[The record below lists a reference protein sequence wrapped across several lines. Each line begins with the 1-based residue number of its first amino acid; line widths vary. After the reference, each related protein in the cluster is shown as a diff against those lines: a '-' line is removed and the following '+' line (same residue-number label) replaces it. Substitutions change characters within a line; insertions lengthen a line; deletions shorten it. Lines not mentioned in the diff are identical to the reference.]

1 MEKAQF
7 VKGIFVDITNAVL
20 FLIVL
25 GVIFAG
31 VGMLVGDGFK
41 DIDLESLGQA
51 IAQTGS
57 DPIAGLILV
66 LVSLG
71 FFVIIGFV
79 VFIFG
84 KYVRVGI
91 GKVFKIDEPEGDID
105 TDKKA
110 YLVTFLFTG
119 IVTFVIIV
127 AFASFLQG
135 INPDVDIFN
144 LGTLVSSISETSPQ
158 FWIVFILGLIGLG
171 AIVGYMGRKMN
182 SIREGVPDSI
192 SKI

>member
-7 VKGIFVDITNAVL
+7 VKGIFVDLVNAVL
-20 FLIVL
+20 FLMVL
-25 GVIFAG
+25 GVALAG
-31 VGMLVGDGFK
+31 VGMLIGDGFK

-51 IAQTGS
+51 VAQTGN

-71 FFVIIGFV
+71 FFVIIGAIVFV
-79 VFIFG
+79 FG

-91 GKVFKIDEPEGDID
+91 GKIFGLAEPEGDIE

-110 YLVTFLFTG
+110 YVVTFLFTG
-119 IVTFVIIV
+119 IITFIFIV
-127 AFASFLQG
+127 AFASFLRG
-135 INPDVDIFN
+135 INSNVNITD
-144 LGTLVSSISETSPQ
+144 LGTLVESINQTTPE
-158 FWIVFILGLIGLG
+158 FWIVFIIGLIGLG
-171 AIVGYMGRKMN
+171 AIVGYMGRKIN

-192 SKI
+192 AKI